1 MRAACAPSM
10 LSDMKLAPF
19 FSVIAVVGV
28 VGLAAWARPLGS
40 GTPSPAQ
47 PSAVDEDAPAAPPA
61 PAPTPSAAPSPWAAI
76 LPALQ
81 RLQPGAPQPAAPPP
95 AAPQPAKPQPAAP
108 QPGAIPPSP
117 SPSQPFQLPAGL
129 PALPA
134 WPAGSAL
141 PFALPRS
148 RPRRSDPHPT
158 RGRRRG
164 AASGS

>member
-1 MRAACAPSM
+1 MRASCAPAM

-40 GTPSPAQ
+40 ATPSPAQ
-47 PSAVDEDAPAAPPA
+47 PSAVDEDAPAAPAA
-61 PAPTPSAAPSPWAAI
+61 PPTPSAAPSPWAAI

-81 RLQPGAPQPAAPPP
+81 RLQPRAPQPAAPPP

-108 QPGAIPPSP
+108 QPGATPPSQAP
-117 SPSQPFQLPAGL
+117 ARPFQLPAGL

-134 WPAGSAL
+134 WPVGSAL
-141 PFALPRS
+141 PFALPS
-148 RPRRSDPHPT
+148 IQTAPK
-158 RGRRRG
+158 
-164 AASGS
+164 